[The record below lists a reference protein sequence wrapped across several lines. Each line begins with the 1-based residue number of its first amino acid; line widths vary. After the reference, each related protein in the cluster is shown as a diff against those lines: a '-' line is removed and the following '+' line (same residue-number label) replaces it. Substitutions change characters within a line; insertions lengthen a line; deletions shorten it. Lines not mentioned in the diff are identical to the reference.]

1 MNFSLFNNI
10 ENVRLLVNL
19 MCISLLKVI
28 FTFIFCY
35 LSCEVKVAQLCPT
48 LCDPMDY
55 TFHRILR
62 ARILEWV
69 NFPFSRGSFQP
80 RNQTQVSRIAGRFF
94 TRKPQGKPKNTGMGS
109 LSLLQG
115 IFPTQELNQGL
126 LHCRRIL
133 CQLRYQGNPFNI

>member
-19 MCISLLKVI
+19 IMCISLLKII

-35 LSCEVKVAQLCPT
+35 LSCEVKVAQSCPT

-55 TFHRILR
+55 TFHGLLQ

-69 NFPFSRGSFQP
+69 HPFPLSRGPFQP
-80 RNQTQVSRIAGRFF
+80 RNQTLVSRIAGRFF

-115 IFPTQELNQGL
+115 IIPNQELIAGS
-126 LHCRRIL
+126 
-133 CQLRYQGNPFNI
+133 FFTK

>member
-19 MCISLLKVI
+19 IMCISLLKVI

-35 LSCEVKVAQLCPT
+35 LTCEVQVAQSCPT
-48 LCDPMDY
+48 FCDPMDY
-55 TFHRILR
+55 TFHGILQ

-69 NFPFSRGSFQP
+69 HRFPFSRGSFKP
-80 RNQTQVSRIAGRFF
+80 RNQTLVSRIAGRFF
-94 TRKPQGKPKNTGMGS
+94 TRKPQGKPKNTGTGS

-115 IFPTQELNQGL
+115 IVPNQELIAGTFFTN
-126 LHCRRIL
+126 
-133 CQLRYQGNPFNI
+133 